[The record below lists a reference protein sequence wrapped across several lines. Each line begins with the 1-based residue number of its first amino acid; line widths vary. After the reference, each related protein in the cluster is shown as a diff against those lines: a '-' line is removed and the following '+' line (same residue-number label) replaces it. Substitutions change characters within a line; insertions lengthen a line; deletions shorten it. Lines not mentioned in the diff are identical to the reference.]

1 MQMNQKTYLPCVW
14 KIAPTYEKH
23 TFCVEKNFF
32 LMYTHLV
39 EKAIKFA
46 VDYLNSWEKFNFW
59 LQKS

>member
-1 MQMNQKTYLPCVW
+1 
-14 KIAPTYEKH
+14 
-23 TFCVEKNFF
+23 
-32 LMYTHLV
+32 MYTHLV

>member
-23 TFCVEKNFF
+23 TFCVEKKFF

-46 VDYLNSWEKFNFW
+46 VDYLNS
-59 LQKS
+59 